1 MMKCSLL
8 NTSRLDILD
17 LISIC
22 FNSYDAE
29 DVTYREMYNEH
40 VYTNGNHLITGEL
53 MNIEDHYLDYN
64 FIMNEIFTL
73 NKADIFSSKII
84 ARALI
89 ENFDYIKR
97 VSTKYTNYQS
107 LIDINK
113 DIKNSKCSYPTF
125 YQSVIKEMYDY
136 IIENNE
142 SFMCYIYEVE
152 MEKYKALNYNPFD
165 SQTALIK
172 YVYQVPESL
181 FALLSLQKNLRGD
194 EDGNIDLECDKK

>member
-1 MMKCSLL
+1 MIKCSLL
-8 NTSRLDILD
+8 NASPLDILD

-22 FNSYDAE
+22 FDSYDAE

-40 VYTNGNHLITGEL
+40 VYTKGNHLITCEL
-53 MNIEDHYLDYN
+53 MNNEDHYLDHD

-84 ARALI
+84 ARTLI

-97 VSTKYTNYQS
+97 VPTKYVDYQS
-107 LIDINK
+107 LIDLNR
-113 DIKNSKCSYPTF
+113 DIQNSKCSYPKF
-125 YQSVIKEMYDY
+125 YQSVFKEMYDY
-136 IIENNE
+136 VINNE
-142 SFMCYIYEVE
+142 NFMCYKYKIE
-152 MEKYKALNYNPFD
+152 MKKYKALNYNPFD
-165 SQTALIK
+165 SKTALIE

-194 EDGNIDLECDKK
+194 DDGNIDLECEKK